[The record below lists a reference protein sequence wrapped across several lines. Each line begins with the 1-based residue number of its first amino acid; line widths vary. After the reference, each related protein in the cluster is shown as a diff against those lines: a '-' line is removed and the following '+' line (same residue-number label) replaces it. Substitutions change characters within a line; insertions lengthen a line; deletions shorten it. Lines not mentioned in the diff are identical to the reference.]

1 MKKIFL
7 LLIFVCFSASSQF
20 IKLQNTKYFV
30 VYDTLDIGPR
40 YAKYVIDF
48 NTYSV
53 GYARKSITLDTRLKR
68 KSQANAF
75 DFAKNNVYDR
85 GHLAPVIDF
94 EYNIA
99 LLKEVNKYSNIAPQH
114 ENLNRGSWRNLERYI
129 HDRYLLEQ
137 KNIIV
142 WTGIIPG
149 YRLLG
154 KLKVPLFFWKM
165 IEIDGVFYAWKFPN
179 TQLLNQNFSFY
190 ETDPLALQQLI
201 QNYGFEN
208 FY

>member
-7 LLIFVCFSASSQF
+7 LLILVCFSASSQF

-30 VYDTLDIGPR
+30 VYDTLIISPR

-94 EYNIA
+94 EYNGHSFVGVEDNYDIGKTD
-99 LLKEVNKYSNIAPQH
+99 LRIWLKYDD
-114 ENLNRGSWRNLERYI
+114 WYI
-129 HDRYLLEQ
+129 
-137 KNIIV
+137 
-142 WTGIIPG
+142 
-149 YRLLG
+149 
-154 KLKVPLFFWKM
+154 KV
-165 IEIDGVFYAWKFPN
+165 
-179 TQLLNQNFSFY
+179 
-190 ETDPLALQQLI
+190 
-201 QNYGFEN
+201 
-208 FY
+208 